1 MEDSTPIVLQIGAN
15 SPSNVATIT
24 RRQTKVACSAVIT
37 ARGKN
42 CFICSFLSELKWG
55 YLNNLLT
62 LIKIAAL
69 LRIRKQR
76 AGVQMNQFFRCLA
89 FPSRWC
95 RGTIYYFISVAIDD
109 NLKPPLRVHISRGAG
124 GAALLGRNF
133 FKHRSRCARIHLSF
147 LKPGRGFLARRH
159 NLPDGRQHSDS
170 FENRCK

>member
-69 LRIRKQR
+69 LRIRTQR
-76 AGVQMNQFFRCLA
+76 AGVQMNLFFRCLA
-89 FPSRWC
+89 FL
-95 RGTIYYFISVAIDD
+95 FV
-109 NLKPPLRVHISRGAG
+109 
-124 GAALLGRNF
+124 
-133 FKHRSRCARIHLSF
+133 RIILF
-147 LKPGRGFLARRH
+147 LELGFLYPFT
-159 NLPDGRQHSDS
+159 LQKKILCSL
-170 FENRCK
+170 